1 MNFMDKAILKNTDI
15 VSSSYSDIN
24 KKFPFS
30 LEIEGAVI
38 SAFLLDQSL
47 FEQYML
53 IVNKDDFYI
62 DYHRNIF
69 QAISVVYE
77 KHGFSDLV
85 FIQEYLIKHNLLD
98 DFVKRYLEQLSE
110 NIFSMGLID
119 QYVPLLKEKSNL
131 RKIIKSANSIIS
143 QCYDLTIENSSII
156 IDNAE
161 KLFFEML
168 SKQENRNYANLDNTI
183 KKVFS
188 NIVSAADSI
197 YGITG
202 VGSGFSK
209 LDEMTCGFQSG
220 DLIIVAARPSMGK
233 TAFALCLARNAAL
246 AGNPVAFVSLEMSSE
261 QLVMRILSFDAQ
273 VPLSSLRSGNITS
286 DDWISL
292 TAAAAKVSDYPIY
305 IDDSPAQA
313 IFDIKT
319 RARKIFLDKGIK
331 LLIVD
336 YLQLLHINK
345 KFENRHQEVS
355 EISRSLKQIA
365 KELSIPVIALSQLS
379 RGVENRTDKRPLLS
393 DLRDSGALE
402 QDADLILFL
411 YRDVVYNKSTLY
423 PDLAEVI
430 IGKQRNGPTGSVN
443 LKYVKEHTFF
453 DEFDNE

>member
-1 MNFMDKAILKNTDI
+1 MDKAILKNTDI
-15 VSSSYSDIN
+15 LGSSYSEIN

-30 LEIEGAVI
+30 LEVEGAVI

-53 IVNKDDFYI
+53 VVNKDDFYI

-69 QAISVVYE
+69 QAIGVVYE
-77 KHGFSDLV
+77 KYGFSDLV

-98 DFVKRYLEQLSE
+98 NFVKSYLAQLSE

-131 RKIIKSANSIIS
+131 RKIIKSANLIIS

-168 SKQENRNYANLDNTI
+168 SKEENRNYANLDNTI

-188 NIVSAADSI
+188 NIVGAADNT

-202 VGSGFSK
+202 IGSGFSK
-209 LDEMTCGFQSG
+209 LDEMTCGFQPG

-246 AGNPVAFVSLEMSSE
+246 AGHAVAFVSLEMSSE
-261 QLVMRILSFDAQ
+261 QLVMRILSFDAR
-273 VPLSSLRSGNITS
+273 VPLGSLRSGNITS

-292 TAAAAKVSDYPIY
+292 TTAAAKVSDYPIY
-305 IDDSPAQA
+305 IDDSPGQA

-319 RARKIFLDKGIK
+319 RARKIFLEKGIK

-365 KELSIPVIALSQLS
+365 KELAIPVIALSQLS
-379 RGVENRTDKRPLLS
+379 RGVDNRADKRPLLS

-423 PDLAEVI
+423 PDLAELIV
-430 IGKQRNGPTGSVN
+430 GKQRNGPTGSVN
-443 LKYVKEHTFF
+443 LKYVKEYTFF
-453 DEFDNE
+453 GEFDNE

>member
-292 TAAAAKVSDYPIY
+292 TTAAAKVSDYPIY